1 MGRGKLTRILTIAL
15 LGASISG
22 CSAFSA
28 LFRDQGEPTVTGAAG
43 STHPNAI
50 ASSSTAASSSTD
62 GPTIPRLT
70 TLAGSGAHDA
80 GDDTADAWDRLRSGY
95 ALTHVQRDEVEKEIR
110 FYARYEEFIAR
121 TTRRARPYLHYIL
134 ESIEKRQMPAE
145 LALLPIVES
154 AFVPQARSP
163 SGAAGVWQFMPA
175 TARHFGLRQD
185 KWYDGR
191 RDVLASTEA
200 ALDYLQALQQRFD
213 GDWLSAIAAYNC
225 GERNVERAIEAN
237 RAAGRP
243 TDFWSLDLP
252 GETRIYVPRL
262 LALSAIIATPLRY
275 GVKLEPIPNEPY
287 LAQVDVSRQIDL
299 EKAAARSGIPTA
311 DLLEVNPA
319 FPRGVTAAGGVHRVV
334 VPVTHAESFRKMLVA
349 QIADLG
355 PDLQRLKPVKEKKA
369 LAADAGS
376 HREHRVRSGENLGVI
391 AGRYDVTVEAL
402 RELNEVNPRRLRAG
416 QVLLIPTD
424 DDQPARISV
433 AQDETDGGL
442 QTVSEAAPV
451 VPENAQKIIHTVK
464 PGDSLWT
471 IARGYDVHVKDIV
484 AWNAG
489 LTPKTVLKLNQK
501 LVVFTGDASASARQA
516 SAESGGV
523 VKVAADVPSD
533 GSFRL
538 VRYEVQ
544 TGDSLWT
551 IAQRF
556 DVDVDQLRLWNGIEA
571 QKVLK
576 PGESLDV
583 YVVSAENAADASRI

>member
-22 CSAFSA
+22 CSAFSS
-28 LFRDQGEPTVTGAAG
+28 LFGAKDEPTVAGAVGAA
-43 STHPNAI
+43 HPNAV
-50 ASSSTAASSSTD
+50 ASSSSAAASSTS

-80 GDDTADAWDRLRSGY
+80 GDDAADAWDRLRSGY
-95 ALTHVQRDEVEKEIR
+95 ALTHAQRDEVEREIQ
-110 FYARYEEFIAR
+110 FYARYEEYIAR

-185 KWYDGR
+185 RWYDGR

-200 ALDYLQALQQRFD
+200 ALDYLQALQARFD

-275 GVKLEPIPNEPY
+275 GVTLEPIPNEPY

-299 EKAAARSGIPTA
+299 EKAAARSGIPAA

-319 FPRGVTAAGGVHRVV
+319 FPRGVTAAEGVHRVV
-334 VPVTHAESFRKMLVA
+334 VPVAHADSFRKMLVA
-349 QIADLG
+349 QIAELG
-355 PDLQRLKPVKEKKA
+355 PDPQRLKPVKEKNA
-369 LAADAGS
+369 LAVAGGG
-376 HREHRVRSGENLGVI
+376 HLEHRVRSGENLGVI

-402 RELNEVNPRRLRAG
+402 RELNEVNPRRLRSG
-416 QVLLIPTD
+416 QVLLIPTEGKQASPD
-424 DDQPARISV
+424 SV
-433 AQDETDGGL
+433 AHSDTGGL
-442 QTVSEAAPV
+442 QSVSDAAPV
-451 VPENAQKIIHTVK
+451 VPENAHKVIHTVK

-471 IARGYDVHVKDIV
+471 IARGYDVHVQDIV
-484 AWNAG
+484 AWNSG
-489 LTPKTVLKLNQK
+489 LTPKAVLKLNQK
-501 LVVFTGDASASARQA
+501 LVVFTDNDAGSSKQAAAASG
-516 SAESGGV
+516 EV
-523 VKVAADVPSD
+523 LKVAADVPSD
-533 GSFRL
+533 GSFKL

-551 IAQRF
+551 IARRF
-556 DVDVDQLRLWNGIEA
+556 EVDVDQLRLWNGIEA